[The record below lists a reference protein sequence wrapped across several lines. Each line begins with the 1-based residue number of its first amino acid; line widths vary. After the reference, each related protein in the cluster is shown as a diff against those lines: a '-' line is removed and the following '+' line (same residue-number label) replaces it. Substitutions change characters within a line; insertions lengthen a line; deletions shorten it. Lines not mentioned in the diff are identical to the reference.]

1 MTLRSTRN
9 GQAALVVLLAAF
21 LLTPNS
27 FAQYQ
32 QGTPPATPSSQA
44 GAASQTQ
51 QQTQKETP
59 PAAAAAAPKA
69 DPEEEAAYKAF
80 SDAKPEDADKRI
92 QLGEKY
98 VEKYPSGKYDALVYQ
113 GLTTAEYSKQDLPK
127 MYADADKALALNPD
141 DVTVLVLVGWV
152 IPHNYDPNDL
162 AAESRLDKGEK
173 YEKHALE
180 VLATLPKPANLTDE
194 QFAKVKAQGEAQAHS
209 GLGLIYFRR
218 QDYAESVEE
227 LKKSTTDPANQ
238 DPVDYYILG
247 VELTRLKRFSDSADA
262 FAKCAAMPG
271 GLQDRCK
278 QMGADAKKQAAA
290 APAPSK

>member
-1 MTLRSTRN
+1 MTLPSIRCGMATL
-9 GQAALVVLLAAF
+9 AILVVSFLAA
-21 LLTPNS
+21 PHS

-32 QGTPPATPSSQA
+32 QTPPPANSGAQSQPGQPA
-44 GAASQTQ
+44 QKGTQ
-51 QQTQKETP
+51 
-59 PAAAAAAPKA
+59 PAAAPAAPKA

-80 SDAKPEDADKRI
+80 SDTKMDDADKRI
-92 QLGEKY
+92 QLGEAY
-98 VEKYPSGKYDALVYQ
+98 VQKYPNGKYLEQIYQ
-113 GLTTAEYSKQDLPK
+113 GLTTAEYTKQDLPK
-127 MYADADKALALNPD
+127 MYADADKTLAINPD

-218 QDYAESVEE
+218 QDFEQSIAE
-227 LKKSTTDPANQ
+227 LTKATADPANQ
-238 DPVDYYILG
+238 DPTDFYVMG
-247 VELTRLKRFSDSADA
+247 VELRNLKRLSESADA
-262 FAKCAAMPG
+262 FQKCAAMPG

-278 QMGADAKKQAAA
+278 QMAAETKKLAASQ
-290 APAPSK
+290 PAPPK

>member
-1 MTLRSTRN
+1 MTLRSIRS
-9 GQAALVVLLAAF
+9 GMAALTVLLASLVWA
-21 LLTPNS
+21 PKS

-32 QGTPPATPSSQA
+32 QSTPPAASGSQSQPGQQSQKGTP
-44 GAASQTQ
+44 
-51 QQTQKETP
+51 P

-80 SDAKPEDADKRI
+80 SDTKPEEADKRI
-92 QLGEKY
+92 QLGEAY
-98 VEKYPSGKYDALVYQ
+98 VQKYPSGKYLEQVYQ

-127 MYADADKALALNPD
+127 MYADADKTLALNPD

-162 AAESRLDKGEK
+162 SADSRLDKGEK

-180 VLATLPKPANLTDE
+180 VLAALPKPANMSDE

-218 QDYAESVEE
+218 QNYTESIAE
-227 LKKSTTDPANQ
+227 LTKATADPANQ
-238 DPVDYYILG
+238 DPTDFYVMGI
-247 VELTRLKRFSDSADA
+247 ELNQLKRFSDAADA
-262 FAKCAAMPG
+262 FQKCAAMPG

-290 APAPSK
+290 QPAPK